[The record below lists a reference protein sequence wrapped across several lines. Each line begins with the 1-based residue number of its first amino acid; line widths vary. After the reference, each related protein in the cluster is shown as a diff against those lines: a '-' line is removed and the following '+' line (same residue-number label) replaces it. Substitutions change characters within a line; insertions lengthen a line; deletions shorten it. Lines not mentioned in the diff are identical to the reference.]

1 MLGMRDN
8 PVAPRIDSVDLTR
21 IEATPE
27 DILRVQRCEIA
38 NDPDRTYLRARRLAY
53 RIRDP
58 EKLVRRFRA
67 ALSVESDASA
77 LAFLYALCNLF
88 DESPEVLVRRFG
100 GSHLLEDL
108 VDEGTLFVNVLKSRS
123 RRFGPKERLRA
134 KSKIQEC
141 ILMATALA
149 RALKGR
155 KEEKIAHELFD
166 RLTDLLA

>member
-1 MLGMRDN
+1 MEAAKPVLRMRDN
-8 PVAPRIDSVDLTR
+8 PVAPSIDQVDMTR

-27 DILRVQRCEIA
+27 DILRVQRCEIP
-38 NDPDRTYLRARRLAY
+38 NDPDRTYLRARGLAY
-53 RIRDP
+53 RIRDR
-58 EKLVRRFRA
+58 KI
-67 ALSVESDASA
+67 
-77 LAFLYALCNLF
+77 YILCNLF
-88 DESPEVLVRRFG
+88 DESPEVLVRKFG

-134 KSKIQEC
+134 QSKIHEC

-149 RALKGR
+149 RALKGQ
-155 KEEKIAHELFD
+155 KEERIAHELFD